1 MRAAA
6 AALSVA
12 AYHEDNV
19 ERMGRAAPDLI
30 PVLVSLLP
38 HLDPEVQ
45 AHAATALANLAHG
58 SPSYQSE
65 AGEAGAIGALLD
77 ICRGRAGVGGCD
89 GVGDADGGRG
99 DGQATAVSGAG
110 MGTVVGMLGVSD
122 NRIERGGEGA
132 AAEPP
137 PGDSPRGK
145 KRLES
150 NIPQVEDPYREV
162 QQGGDAKKDEE
173 KEGEKEETGDRTG
186 EKWAQTRDS
195 EKEEATGPVV
205 GADGRETGKVATR
218 PAKKT
223 GGRGGQGEN
232 AKARDEGGEG
242 LMAVPQPGECVEDK
256 GGEEGGA
263 AATMDVDAV
272 QAATAALANLLCYS
286 EANSVRLVAAGGIGV
301 LVGLV
306 SSYRP
311 QNLLDFDQ
319 VCISLW
325 AGELGNITEFCL
337 PC

>member
-19 ERMGRAAPDLI
+19 DRMGRAAPDLI
-30 PVLVSLLP
+30 SVLVSLLP
-38 HLDPEVQ
+38 HPDPEVQ

-77 ICRGRAGVGGCD
+77 VCRGRAGVGRGD
-89 GVGDADGGRG
+89 SGGDAAGDAAGDGDGGR
-99 DGQATAVSGAG
+99 ATAVAG
-110 MGTVVGMLGVSD
+110 TGVGTVVGMSKGSE
-122 NRIERGGEGA
+122 NRIERRGGGGGGA
-132 AAEPP
+132 GPP
-137 PGDSPRGK
+137 PEKCPRGK
-145 KRLES
+145 EHLETATS
-150 NIPQVEDPYREV
+150 EVENPHREA
-162 QQGGDAKKDEE
+162 QQEGDATRDGKRGG
-173 KEGEKEETGDRTG
+173 KEEETGGRTS
-186 EKWAQTRDS
+186 ESWAQSRQS
-195 EKEEATGPVV
+195 NREEATETPVEV
-205 GADGRETGKVATR
+205 DGRAAGKAAT
-218 PAKKT
+218 PAKHKRD
-223 GGRGGQGEN
+223 RGEQDDNEKVNNSEG
-232 AKARDEGGEG
+232 EGGILVAQQSG
-242 LMAVPQPGECVEDK
+242 GFVEDEA
-256 GGEEGGA
+256 GEEGGA

-319 VCISLW
+319 VCNVC
-325 AGELGNITEFCL
+325 AQEG
-337 PC
+337 